1 MDELQHRLTRLAERA
16 APPPR
21 EDLAHAVVTRHRAQ
35 RRQTIGLTAVAAA
48 VAAVVVTMPLLLDG
62 PGAEP
67 ATATGTAAT
76 GAAESTT
83 AAADALT
90 SSTRG
95 SLAGDAAFVETVRQ
109 LSWTTADDVDAPTA
123 ASEPPLDSRHVVFAG
138 DVAGGRWALVVGQD
152 TIQPE
157 PSAEGTG
164 LAAAWFTGPPGA
176 AGDQLQPTSLLGA
189 IDPAEPVALYGAST
203 GALVVVAAPGD
214 DVLLSRRPEVA
225 ADASV
230 SRDFAPVDAPEG
242 VAVLALSPAAG
253 TYDEAL
259 RYRVIRDGAELVTRM
274 PDRYRADGSSS
285 SAPSVTWLGESA
297 TWAADQLLTGGADH
311 VLTITGLTPGQ
322 IGFGVV
328 WAGDLPASGGQPAQ
342 LRLMSAT
349 LPSGASYL
357 EALYSRESSNGP
369 SSWCGADLRPAG
381 PPLAQQVFAVR
392 CAGPDPS
399 GSTGSLSTLVLIG
412 PSRATSVRLTDGS
425 GELLEEHPLA
435 DGIAVLTAPEDVAGT
450 EFLAAD
456 GTTVGRTDVMGVDGM
471 ERLTATPSSGD

>member
-48 VAAVVVTMPLLLDG
+48 VAAVVVAVPTLLDRAPSAQPVAGVAAPGVADVGVLTG
-62 PGAEP
+62 P
-67 ATATGTAAT
+67 
-76 GAAESTT
+76 
-83 AAADALT
+83 
-90 SSTRG
+90 TRG
-95 SLAGDAAFVETVRQ
+95 SLAGNADFVEAVRQ
-109 LSWTTADDVDAPTA
+109 LSWTEADDPNAPTA
-123 ASEPPLDSRHVVFAG
+123 ATDPPLDTRRVVFAG

-176 AGDQLQPTSLLGA
+176 AGDQLQPTSLLGGV
-189 IDPAEPVALYGAST
+189 DPAEPVALYGAST

-259 RYRVIRDGAELVTRM
+259 RYRVIRNGAELVTRM
-274 PDRYRADGSSS
+274 PDQYRADGSSS

-328 WAGDLPASGGQPAQ
+328 WAGDLPAPGGQPAQ

-349 LPSGASYL
+349 LPSGATYL

-369 SSWCGADLRPAG
+369 SSWCGADLRPAD
-381 PPLAQQVFAVR
+381 PPPAEQVFAVR

-399 GSTGSLSTLVLIG
+399 GSTSSLSTLVLIA
-412 PSRATSVRLTDGS
+412 PSRATSVWLTYGS
-425 GELLEEHPLA
+425 GARLEEHPLA
-435 DGIAVLTAPEDVAGT
+435 DGVAVVGAPEGVAGA

-456 GTTVGRTDVMGVDGM
+456 GTTVGRTDVMGIDGM